1 MNLFNFIL
9 IIAAFAMI
17 ISPSAAE
24 VKTVTYCDALPM
36 RAGSWSDNHTLPLFD
51 PTMGELLRVDLAVD
65 LEAQQDFQFENEG
78 SGDAIVVV
86 DSDFELSITMPDSS
100 LVAAAASRSISE
112 DLAAFDGEV
121 DFSGPSGRTIEGL
134 ESTGSVEQEYLRLAD
149 FIASAPG
156 ETISLP
162 ATVQVRSRTQLPGN
176 CAFSMATLSGSGFC
190 VTYVYDPE
198 ADGDE

>member
-1 MNLFNFIL
+1 
-9 IIAAFAMI
+9 MI

-24 VKTVTYCDALPM
+24 VKAVTYCDALPM

-78 SGDAIVVV
+78 SGDATVVV

-121 DFSGPSGRTIEGL
+121 DFLGPSGRTIEGL

-162 ATVQVRSRTQLPGN
+162 ARALANSKTQLSGN
-176 CAFSMATLSGSGFC
+176 TVSSISTLVGSKVC
-190 VTYVYDPE
+190 VTYTYD
-198 ADGDE
+198 ADAGGEER